1 MKTLVYHLS
10 TPSYRQ
16 VEFGQAVRVDDRMPY
31 VPDLNVKIVRTQE
44 IYETAAQEDGSHQE
58 RALERH
64 RVICR
69 RIEVSVAAKFWN
81 TCTLKSTR
89 PGADAGHVFAIQA
102 LSVENNLLYDQV
114 EGAEHSVKRLH
125 TLADAL
131 KHQAELIAAENA
143 KLDFLKRSLQHFD
156 NSTS

>member
-64 RVICR
+64 RGICR
-69 RIEVSVAAKFWN
+69 CIEVRSQQSFG
-81 TCTLKSTR
+81 T
-89 PGADAGHVFAIQA
+89 HA
-102 LSVENNLLYDQV
+102 LSKVQGLVLMLEMGLQLRHCQWRTTCSTTRWRVQSIASNACIRWPTRSSTKLNLSL
-114 EGAEHSVKRLH
+114 
-125 TLADAL
+125 L
-131 KHQAELIAAENA
+131 KMLNWI
-143 KLDFLKRSLQHFD
+143 F
-156 NSTS
+156 